1 MISIDPNTISTG
13 RLHGHLLGAVT
24 PRPIAFASTIDKDG
38 NINLAPF
45 SFFNVFSANP
55 PILIFSPARRGRDN
69 TTKHTF
75 ENVLEVKETVINIV
89 NYEMVQQMSLASTE
103 YPKGVNEFVKAGF
116 TPLKSVKVSP
126 PRVAE
131 SPVQMEC
138 VVKEVISLG
147 DQGAAGNLVIC
158 EVVYL
163 HIQPDI
169 LDEEGI
175 IDQHKIDTVA
185 RMGGNWYTRAQAGM
199 FEVPKPLTTMG
210 IGVDQIPET
219 IRLSS
224 VLTGNDLGVLGNV
237 EKLPTR
243 KEIDQ
248 FILEQLRVK
257 DVLVRKDVAEIHNL
271 AKEYIQQ
278 GDVLSAWKVLLAE
291 I

>member
-89 NYEMVQQMSLASTE
+89 NYKMVQQMSLASTE

-185 RMGGNWYTRAQAGM
+185 RMGGNWYTRAQTGM

-248 FILEQLRVK
+248 FIQEQLRVK
-257 DVLVRKDVAEIHNL
+257 DVLDRKDVAEIHNL

>member
-89 NYEMVQQMSLASTE
+89 NYKMVQQMSLASTE

-257 DVLVRKDVAEIHNL
+257 DVLDRKDVAEIHNL

>member
-89 NYEMVQQMSLASTE
+89 NYKMVQQMSLASTE

-163 HIQPDI
+163 HIQSDI
-169 LDEEGI
+169 LDEDGI

>member
-89 NYEMVQQMSLASTE
+89 NYKMVQQMSLASTE

-163 HIQPDI
+163 HIQSDI

-248 FILEQLRVK
+248 FIQEQLRVK
-257 DVLVRKDVAEIHNL
+257 DVLDRKDVAEIHNL

>member
-89 NYEMVQQMSLASTE
+89 NYKMVQQMSLASTE

-163 HIQPDI
+163 HIQSDI

-185 RMGGNWYTRAQAGM
+185 RMGGNWYTRAQTGM

-248 FILEQLRVK
+248 FIQEQLRVK
-257 DVLVRKDVAEIHNL
+257 DVLDRKDVAEIHNL

>member
-89 NYEMVQQMSLASTE
+89 NYKMVQQMSLASTE

-248 FILEQLRVK
+248 FIQEQLHVK
-257 DVLVRKDVAEIHNL
+257 DVLDRKDVAEIHNL

>member
-89 NYEMVQQMSLASTE
+89 NYKMVQQMSLASTE

-248 FILEQLRVK
+248 FIQEQLRVK
-257 DVLVRKDVAEIHNL
+257 DVLDRKNVAEIHNL

>member
-89 NYEMVQQMSLASTE
+89 NYKMVQQMSLASTE

-126 PRVAE
+126 PRVTE

-248 FILEQLRVK
+248 FIQEQLRVK
-257 DVLVRKDVAEIHNL
+257 DVLDRKDVAEIHNL